1 MKKILIIRFS
11 SIGDIVLTTPVVRCL
26 KQQLPEA
33 EIHFLTKKQYIPLLQ
48 ANPYITKIHL
58 YKENFRELI
67 PRLKT
72 EHFDCL
78 IDLHKNI
85 RSHYIRFHLRRPATS
100 FPKLGFQKW
109 LLTRWKIDRLP
120 RIHVVDR
127 YFRAVEPLGIR
138 NDGQGLDYFFP
149 DPAPFPVKERF
160 PGITGPF
167 IAIAIGGRHATKI
180 FPPKR
185 VAGLCPR
192 LPDPVILLGGKED
205 MIRGEEI
212 VQATGGIARN
222 ACGFL
227 TLHESASVISQ
238 AACVISNDTGMMHIA
253 AALKKPVISLWGS
266 TVPAFGMYPCF
277 PPELKH
283 LSAIVEVSGLKCRP
297 CSKLGYDA
305 CPRGHFDCM
314 EKIDIQKIADIA
326 VSLRSQ

>member
-1 MKKILIIRFS
+1 M
-11 SIGDIVLTTPVVRCL
+11 
-26 KQQLPEA
+26 
-33 EIHFLTKKQYIPLLQ
+33 
-48 ANPYITKIHL
+48 
-58 YKENFRELI
+58 
-67 PRLKT
+67 
-72 EHFDCL
+72 
-78 IDLHKNI
+78 
-85 RSHYIRFHLRRPATS
+85 
-100 FPKLGFQKW
+100 
-109 LLTRWKIDRLP
+109 
-120 RIHVVDR
+120 
-127 YFRAVEPLGIR
+127 
-138 NDGQGLDYFFP
+138 
-149 DPAPFPVKERF
+149 
-160 PGITGPF
+160 
-167 IAIAIGGRHATKI
+167 
-180 FPPKR
+180 
-185 VAGLCPR
+185 
-192 LPDPVILLGGKED
+192 ILLGGKED

-212 VQATGGIARN
+212 VQATGGTARN

-266 TVPAFGMYPCF
+266 TVPAFGMSPCF